1 MVLPLLLVEAANR
14 MAVTAPPLPAGMDG
28 FAVKKA
34 DGSETYAVSFTDAGV
49 LVGRRRSFIESWVSK
64 RVIET
69 CQHPTEGRLVLVDSL
84 WAALPEELKA

>member
-1 MVLPLLLVEAANR
+1 MVLPFLLAQALDGLE
-14 MAVTAPPLPAGMDG
+14 MTAPPLPAGMDG

-34 DGSETYAVSFTDAGV
+34 DGAETYAVSFTDAGV
-49 LVGRRRSFIESWVSK
+49 LVGRRRSFIEAWVSK